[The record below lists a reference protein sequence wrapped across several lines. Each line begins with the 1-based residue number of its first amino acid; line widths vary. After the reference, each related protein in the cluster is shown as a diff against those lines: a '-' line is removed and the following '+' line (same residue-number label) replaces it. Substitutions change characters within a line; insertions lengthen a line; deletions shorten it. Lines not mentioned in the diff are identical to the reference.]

1 MGAFGRGSRGAVRMG
16 ARWGATLLLI
26 AVACLW
32 PVRTQAAPPDP
43 RFGAVE
49 AFFAPFDAD
58 EAGVAWERVLFY
70 WREIQPEPGMW
81 REDYF
86 PPEILHREVS
96 AGREIVGLLINPPG
110 WANGYA
116 GDRGVPLGLHLP
128 IDNPQNYWAEFVF
141 RIVSQYRGVIRHWI
155 LWNEPDV
162 WDASHFGYT
171 WDGTLEEFAQLTRVG
186 YLAAKRADPDCVVH
200 LAGLTYWW
208 DVEYGRRPFFERLL
222 EEMAKDP
229 NAGAHGFYFDVV
241 SLHIYFK
248 PRTIPDIV
256 EKTRA
261 AMRRY
266 RLDKPIWVDETNAPP
281 FDDPQHPIAYPRFRV
296 TQAEQR
302 AFVVQAFALA
312 LASGVERVAVY
323 KMSDRPSIE
332 PWEEPFGMVRV
343 DGTRR
348 LAYDALRAAIRFMTG
363 ARSARWEDKG
373 TFAMVSLDQ
382 GERTTRIVW
391 NWTAEPA
398 VAVVPAAAPMG
409 IQFSLDG
416 EERPSAAT
424 GGFRR
429 LALPPAVCGQPRCD
443 IGGEPVIL
451 VEDAPVAMVGRLIPT
466 ATPTRSPEPTVTPAP
481 TRSPEPTATPTPLPT
496 RTLSRTR
503 ATSPTPT
510 PWVRGQASPSPTP
523 PAPAQEADSRVP
535 FAWGGMVGLAAGA
548 LIAVGAARQAR
559 RANRRR

>member
-1 MGAFGRGSRGAVRMG
+1 MGV
-16 ARWGATLLLI
+16 RWGATLLLM
-26 AVACLW
+26 AVACLG
-32 PVRTQAAPPDP
+32 PVRTQAAPPDS

-70 WREIQPEPGMW
+70 WREIQPAPDVW

-86 PPEILHREVS
+86 PPEILHRELA

-116 GDRGVPLGLHLP
+116 GDRGVPSGLYLP
-128 IDNPQNYWAEFVF
+128 IDHPQNYWAQFVF

-171 WDGTLEEFAQLTRVG
+171 WAGTLEEFAQLTRVG

-229 NAGAHGFYFDVV
+229 NAAANGFYFDVV

-256 EKTRA
+256 GKTRA
-261 AMRRY
+261 AMHRY

-332 PWEEPFGMVRV
+332 PWEEPFGMVRQ
-343 DGTRR
+343 DGSRR
-348 LAYDALRAAIRFMTG
+348 PVYDAFRAVVSYMAG
-363 ARSARWEDKG
+363 AKAARWEDKG
-373 TFAMVSLDQ
+373 MFAMVLLDQ
-382 GERTTRIVW
+382 GERTTRIIW

-398 VAVVPAAAPMG
+398 VVVVPAAALMG

-416 EERPSAAT
+416 EERPSVAV
-424 GGFRR
+424 GGVHR

-451 VEDAPVAMVGRLIPT
+451 TEDAPVAMVGRLIPT
-466 ATPTRSPEPTVTPAP
+466 ATPTC
-481 TRSPEPTATPTPLPT
+481 SPEPTATPTPLPT
-496 RTLSRTR
+496 HTPSRTPSP
-503 ATSPTPT
+503 SPTLT
-510 PWVRGQASPSPTP
+510 PRIRGQTSPSPTP
-523 PAPAQEADSRVP
+523 SAPAQEADSRVSS
-535 FAWGGMVGLAAGA
+535 AWGGVVGLAIGV
-548 LIAVGAARQAR
+548 LIAVGVARQAR

>member
-1 MGAFGRGSRGAVRMG
+1 MG
-16 ARWGATLLLI
+16 ARWGATFLLI

-32 PVRTQAAPPDP
+32 PVGTQAAPPDP

-128 IDNPQNYWAEFVF
+128 IDHPQNYWAQFVF
-141 RIVSQYRGVIRHWI
+141 RMVSQYRGVIRHWI

-171 WDGTLEEFAQLTRVG
+171 WAGTLEEFAQLTRVG

-229 NAGAHGFYFDVV
+229 NAAANGFYFDVV

-256 EKTRA
+256 GKTRA

-266 RLDKPIWVDETNAPP
+266 GLDKPIWVDETNAPP
-281 FDDPQHPIAYPRFRV
+281 FDDPQHPIAHPRFRV
-296 TQAEQR
+296 TLSEQK
-302 AFVVQAFALA
+302 AFLVQAFALA

-332 PWEEPFGMVRV
+332 PWEEPFGMVRQ
-343 DGTRR
+343 DGSRR
-348 LAYDALRAAIRFMTG
+348 PVYDAFRAAVSYMAG
-363 ARSARWEDKG
+363 AKAARWDDRG
-373 TFAMVSLDQ
+373 AFATVSLDQ
-382 GERTTRIVW
+382 GTRTTRVLW
-391 NWTAEPA
+391 NWTSEPLVAE
-398 VAVVPAAAPMG
+398 VAAAAPLG
-409 IQFSLDG
+409 LVLSPEGGSQ
-416 EERPSAAT
+416 ESAAKS
-424 GGFRR
+424 GFHSV
-429 LALPPAVCGQPRCD
+429 ALPPAVCGQPRCD

-451 VEDAPVAMVGRLIPT
+451 MEDAPVAMVGRLIAT
-466 ATPTRSPEPTVTPAP
+466 ATPTP
-481 TRSPEPTATPTPLPT
+481 SPEPTATLTPLPT
-496 RTLSRTR
+496 RTPSRTL
-503 ATSPTPT
+503 APSLTPM
-510 PWVRGQASPSPTP
+510 PWIRGQASPSPTP
-523 PAPAQEADSRVP
+523 PAPAQEADFRVP
-535 FAWGGMVGLAAGA
+535 SAWGGVVGLAVGA